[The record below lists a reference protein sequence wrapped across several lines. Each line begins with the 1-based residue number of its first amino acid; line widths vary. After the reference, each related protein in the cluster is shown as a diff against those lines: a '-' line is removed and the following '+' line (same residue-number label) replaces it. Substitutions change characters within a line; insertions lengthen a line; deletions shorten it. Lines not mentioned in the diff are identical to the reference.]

1 MYAMILLGVVALIVL
16 LCAGIAALLGLSKTR
31 AHLIIVFVCAAITL
45 ALGWLTKLFLPAADT
60 VMTFVQ
66 GRMDWIGLKFGADA
80 VRIAEQAL
88 EYAAISP
95 TLVELV
101 LQLSVAMLIPMLCL
115 ILFIVLALASGVVFS
130 IVSLIK
136 GIIRRKRAK
145 QDEDEGQDERPRKS
159 ALSRLGAAG
168 LGAVQGVIIAI
179 MLLLPISCYLSIVQP
194 TLQELIAQDV
204 LPADDPTIVMAEDIV
219 VELDASPVLN
229 VYRTLGGRALSDSI
243 MSMQVAG
250 VNVKVSEELSSLIKL
265 AQQAVE
271 LSKTELPNYGEEQAA
286 IISSIGDSFA
296 DSKLL
301 APIAGDVIYAATD
314 AWLKGEPFVNIERPS
329 LGEDGEILE
338 PALTALLEILH
349 DDAKETLL
357 LQADVKTVAELVS
370 VLARNGVFANLSNT
384 DALLETMG
392 GNVVSEMVTT
402 LGNNQSMKRMIP
414 EIMNIG
420 VRAIGQ
426 VLSIPADAEQ
436 VYDSFMNDVAD
447 TLNDVRDL
455 PEQERVQSLSA
466 ELETAF
472 DQAGVEIDEQVLDF
486 YSAAIIED
494 LVDANPDR
502 EITPDD
508 VQAFFILYA
517 EGAIEENSTMRG
529 KPRFDMLA
537 SNESDPFAGT
547 VYEGMTEAE
556 RMQTAAVTVAA
567 LCVKLSALDPDDTAL
582 TKHAAELVEEAFI
595 DLLADHPETL
605 ALITSVELT
614 APVSSSTTEQASS
627 LQSTDELRKTTS
639 VVTLESLL
647 VDAKEI
653 AQTITPE
660 TLGLDANAISAI
672 FDTAVNLLD
681 VLDGSE
687 ELDISTLASSVGTI
701 LDSLAETNI
710 FGKDKTA
717 ELFTS
722 VMQSETVRD
731 AANLDMKTATEIAQK
746 ATEGEVNY
754 TQTMNTVATSVNIME
769 KLAADGTISEQE
781 LVDLIRN
788 LNSQTAGMIE
798 VYVTPERLVD
808 NKIPEKYS
816 EISSD
821 LIKSLFG
828 YIADSD
834 KSNSEIEAKAL
845 NQILNIALAAKESND
860 KKLFSSAPGAGD
872 GKLPTATETVNI
884 LLDSKAVRHALVDVL
899 TDGEQITVFD
909 PYELSGKIKPES
921 QDRAD
926 FLAAIDAYSAANP
939 DVDTLT
945 LNALAALFG
954 IERNN

>member
-16 LCAGIAALLGLSKTR
+16 LCAGIAALFGFSKTR

-45 ALGWLTKLFLPAADT
+45 ALGWLAKLFLPAADT

-115 ILFIVLALASGVVFS
+115 ILFIVLALASGVIFS

-136 GIIRRKRAK
+136 GIIRKKRAAK
-145 QDEDEGQDERPRKS
+145 QDDDEDDERPRKS

-168 LGAVQGVIIAI
+168 LGAVQGVIIVI

-219 VELDASPVLN
+219 AELDASPVLN

-271 LSKTELPNYGEEQAA
+271 LSKTELPNYGVEQAA

-384 DALLETMG
+384 DALLETLG

-472 DQAGVEIDEQVLDF
+472 VYKIAREVCHVLYYLFAFSFGASGHASFF
-486 YSAAIIED
+486 YYLHIF
-494 LVDANPDR
+494 VD
-502 EITPDD
+502 
-508 VQAFFILYA
+508 
-517 EGAIEENSTMRG
+517 NS
-529 KPRFDMLA
+529 D
-537 SNESDPFAGT
+537 S
-547 VYEGMTEAE
+547 
-556 RMQTAAVTVAA
+556 
-567 LCVKLSALDPDDTAL
+567 
-582 TKHAAELVEEAFI
+582 
-595 DLLADHPETL
+595 
-605 ALITSVELT
+605 
-614 APVSSSTTEQASS
+614 
-627 LQSTDELRKTTS
+627 
-639 VVTLESLL
+639 
-647 VDAKEI
+647 
-653 AQTITPE
+653 
-660 TLGLDANAISAI
+660 
-672 FDTAVNLLD
+672 
-681 VLDGSE
+681 
-687 ELDISTLASSVGTI
+687 DIST
-701 LDSLAETNI
+701 AEIDTYRIHNI
-710 FGKDKTA
+710 
-717 ELFTS
+717 S
-722 VMQSETVRD
+722 
-731 AANLDMKTATEIAQK
+731 
-746 ATEGEVNY
+746 
-754 TQTMNTVATSVNIME
+754 
-769 KLAADGTISEQE
+769 
-781 LVDLIRN
+781 
-788 LNSQTAGMIE
+788 
-798 VYVTPERLVD
+798 
-808 NKIPEKYS
+808 
-816 EISSD
+816 
-821 LIKSLFG
+821 
-828 YIADSD
+828 
-834 KSNSEIEAKAL
+834 
-845 NQILNIALAAKESND
+845 
-860 KKLFSSAPGAGD
+860 
-872 GKLPTATETVNI
+872 
-884 LLDSKAVRHALVDVL
+884 
-899 TDGEQITVFD
+899 
-909 PYELSGKIKPES
+909 PYKCI
-921 QDRAD
+921 
-926 FLAAIDAYSAANP
+926 F
-939 DVDTLT
+939 
-945 LNALAALFG
+945 
-954 IERNN
+954 